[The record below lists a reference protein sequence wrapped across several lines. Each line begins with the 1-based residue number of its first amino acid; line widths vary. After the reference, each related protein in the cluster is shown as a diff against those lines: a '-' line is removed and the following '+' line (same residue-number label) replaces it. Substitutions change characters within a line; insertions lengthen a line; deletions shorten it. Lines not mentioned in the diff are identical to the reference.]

1 MFCLFVL
8 YFVFIKLDMSEIQS
22 ICAVKRGSADGQSS
36 ELHCFPNRSK
46 QSAVLT
52 VSDSHGEMFLA
63 QITQY
68 LLHKGKIKTH
78 LPVQTP
84 LKEANLVE
92 VFCSYV

>member
-1 MFCLFVL
+1 MP
-8 YFVFIKLDMSEIQS
+8 
-22 ICAVKRGSADGQSS
+22 DGQSS
-36 ELHCFPNRSK
+36 ELQCFPSRPK

-78 LPVQTP
+78 LPMQTP